1 MQETLRLN
9 VLRFKSWKFFYM
21 RVHVLLH
28 LLNEMRKS
36 DNI

>member
-1 MQETLRLN
+1 MD
-9 VLRFKSWKFFYM
+9 FFYM

-36 DNI
+36 DNIWGSAKDFIIYH